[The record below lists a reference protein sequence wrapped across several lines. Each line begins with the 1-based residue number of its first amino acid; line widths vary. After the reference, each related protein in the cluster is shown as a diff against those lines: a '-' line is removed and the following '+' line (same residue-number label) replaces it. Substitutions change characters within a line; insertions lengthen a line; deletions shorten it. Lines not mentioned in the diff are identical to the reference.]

1 MKQTFALSLIGA
13 GELQNGVAL
22 LAEDLGITQENS
34 GLPVFAHA
42 CPAPTLDVLFGGTHC
57 DIFYQK
63 KCHFFRGLTLLAEAL
78 HKGQTDLTVHEQPQ
92 FATNGIMFD
101 LCHANGAFN
110 KKTMFYT
117 LRKLA
122 MMGLD
127 TCMMYLEDNI
137 EVPGQP
143 YVGYMRP
150 TYPLKELR
158 EYDDYAFALGIEMY
172 PCIQTLA
179 HLEGVLRWSV
189 YKDITDYPAC
199 LLVGE
204 DATYK
209 FIEDLIVAASS
220 AFRSKKIH
228 IGMDE
233 AWQLGSGQ
241 FLRKHGYVPPIDI
254 MKAHLP
260 KVNEIV
266 KKHGLIPLM
275 WDDMFFAP
283 FGEQYYDKNKKLPP
297 ELSKAVPDNM
307 NCVFWYYG
315 DFDEREGFDIRD
327 LLDRQ
332 FELTKNI
339 VYAGGCWA
347 WFGYGLAFEHT
358 LSSSVKALQACKEK
372 GVKDVFITTWG
383 DHGAEIMQTVN
394 LVGAQIYAECGYAD
408 EFDYEKFADHFAF
421 ITGGNVEDFR
431 LLDAIDNNP
440 YTVGQPDS
448 FNINTSRQLMWQDP
462 LCGLLDKNFEGLP
475 MNAHYAA
482 LAEKLKAAET
492 RNGDFNDLFRMSR
505 RMAEV
510 LAVKAEIGIRLKQA
524 YKAGDKALLAQ
535 FAHDLADLKARVE
548 ALHEEHRF
556 NWYKIYKPIGWDVA
570 DIHYGGLIA
579 RLVSAERTVSD
590 YLNGKIDGIE
600 ELEVERLPYQGV
612 DEPVHWLNNYARIA
626 SASEI

>member
-1 MKQTFALSLIGA
+1 MNKPFALSFIGA
-13 GELQNGVAL
+13 GELTDGIETLKNDL
-22 LAEDLGITQENS
+22 HITIAEN

-42 CPAPTLDVLFGGTHC
+42 CPAPTLDVLFDGTHC

-78 HKGQTDLTVHEQPQ
+78 YKGKTALTVHEQPQ

-143 YVGYMRP
+143 FVGYMRP
-150 TYPLKELR
+150 TYTLKELR

-204 DATYK
+204 DKTYA
-209 FIEDLIVAASS
+209 FIEDLITAASS

-241 FLRKHGYVPPIDI
+241 FLRKHGYVPPIEI

-297 ELSKAVPDNM
+297 ELSEAVPENM

-315 DFDEREGFDIRD
+315 DFDEREGFDINV

-332 FELTKNI
+332 FKLSKNI

-358 LSSSVKALQACKEK
+358 LSSSVKALDACKK
-372 GVKDVFITTWG
+372 RGVRDVFITTWG

-394 LVGAQIYAECGYAD
+394 LVGAQIYAECGYS
-408 EFDYEKFADHFAF
+408 EKFDYEAFADHFAF

-431 LLDAIDNNP
+431 ALDMFDNTP
-440 YTVGQPDS
+440 QCKGEPDS
-448 FNINTSRQLMWQDP
+448 FNVNTSRQLMWQDV
-462 LCGLLDKNFEGLP
+462 LCGILDKNFEGYS
-475 MNAHYAA
+475 MNEHYEA
-482 LAEKLKAAET
+482 LAQKLRVAET
-492 RNGDFNDLFRMSR
+492 RNGEFNDMFRMSR
-505 RMAEV
+505 LAAEV
-510 LAVKAEIGIRLKQA
+510 LSIKSELGIKLYKA
-524 YKAGDKALLAQ
+524 YTAGDKETLSYLAG
-535 FAHDLADLKARVE
+535 DLAALKAKFE
-548 ALHEEHRF
+548 ALHEEHRK
-556 NWYKIYKPIGWDVA
+556 NWYKIYKPLGWDVA
-570 DIHYGGLIA
+570 DRHYGGMIF
-579 RLVSAERTVSD
+579 RIVSAQRTLAD
-590 YLNGKIDGIE
+590 YLEGRIDKIE
-600 ELEVERLPYQGV
+600 ELEVERLPYNGTGG
-612 DEPVHWLNNYARIA
+612 PVHWLNIFNSIA
-626 SASEI
+626 SVSEL